1 MSLFVQLLLGEGGE
15 WLLHQSLR
23 GSGRQPYFFVNDFV
37 EGLRGITCHMGVLLC
52 RCGKVETL
60 RVSSNT
66 ESRLNHINFK
76 NNN

>member
-1 MSLFVQLLLGEGGE
+1 MASTSESSWKWEAAF
-15 WLLHQSLR
+15 
-23 GSGRQPYFFVNDFV
+23 FFVNDFV

-76 NNN
+76 NSN